1 MFFFLA
7 LWMFLNSGVSDEK
20 GRSKSENKRLK
31 KKVVTPLAG
40 CLSVLSALP
49 FGKLALS
56 FFARKACL
64 DTSFTICSLQ
74 PRGNHSQSEDAARAG
89 ANPTKKA
96 SMASSQPK
104 TACVIVELLLLARS
118 FAPAR
123 VLHALPAAV

>member
-1 MFFFLA
+1 MFFFWLFGCSSIRGSA
-7 LWMFLNSGVSDEK
+7 TKKEEAKVKTRD
-20 GRSKSENKRLK
+20 LK

-89 ANPTKKA
+89 ANPTKKV

-104 TACVIVELLLLARS
+104 TACVVVELLLLARS